1 MMRAFLIAGLLLQ
14 AAGGTKVPA
23 GGSEVPA
30 GGTEVPPHV
39 QPQAPAASTRLPFDG
54 AVTTGTLPNGMTY
67 YIRKNTRPENRVE
80 LRLAV
85 KAGSV
90 DEADDQQGVAH
101 FLEHMAFN
109 GTRRFKP
116 GELIA
121 TLESTGARMGPHLNA
136 YTGFD
141 ETVYMFQ
148 LQTDREGLVEKGV
161 QALADFAGGIAFDPK
176 EVDKERGVVIEEWRG
191 RLGAQQRIL
200 DQQVPVLFHES
211 KYAERLPVGKPE
223 IVKTVPVERVRAF
236 YERWYRP
243 DRMAFV
249 VVGDVEPDQMLALV
263 RKEFG
268 ALRKP
273 AAAAPPREYPVPMHE
288 ETLVKVASDPE
299 QQASTVSIMRKRPAE
314 PDDTVADYRRSLVQQ
329 LVSRIFNERFSEIAR
344 RPDAPFLGA
353 GAGGG
358 ALTPTVD
365 TFSLSASVQHGKT
378 QQGLA
383 ALVIEANRV
392 KQHGVG
398 PAELDRA
405 KKTLLSFFERAYN
418 ERDKTESGSYAGEY
432 VRHFLSGEPSPGI
445 AYEFGLATA
454 QIPAITAEQVSAE
467 ARRLLTEGSPVALAV
482 SPRKEDVAVP
492 TEEQLQAALTKADAV
507 AVTAWADAAAAAAIL
522 ETVPDPGAVKSRR
535 EVKEVGV
542 TIVTYENGVEAWF
555 KPTDFK
561 NDEIVF
567 SLVAEGGASLAA
579 PEKYIEA
586 QVAAAHVGV
595 SGAGGHTASDL
606 AKLLAGKQANAMPNI
621 GGYRHGISG
630 SSRPTDLET
639 ALQLLYIRFT
649 QPGDDPQQFDVLK
662 KQFETVLANRANSPT
677 GQWSEKVAMVN
688 TSGHYSAQPVTVER
702 ISKLDRAAMA
712 SFYRERFS
720 NAADFTFFMV
730 GAFKLE
736 DAIPLVGRYV
746 GSLPSKGKP
755 TSTWKDTGVKF
766 PATIERAVVRKGTEP
781 KALTILAFAADP
793 SLDPAEQGNV
803 QAATEV
809 LEIAM
814 RDILREELGQTY
826 TVSVGL
832 SQPLPQRGAGYV
844 AVQFGGAPD
853 TIDKM
858 VERTLQEVK
867 RLQQEG
873 PSEDL
878 TNRAKEAAHREFET
892 SMKQNRPWLGR
903 LEVTKLF
910 DRDPMTILERPKR
923 IDAITRDVLHE
934 TFRKYFP
941 LDRYTVVTLVPEKQ
955 G

>member
-1 MMRAFLIAGLLLQ
+1 MRALLIAGLLLQ
-14 AAGGTKVPA
+14 VGGTAALATAAVA
-23 GGSEVPA
+23 R
-30 GGTEVPPHV
+30 EVPPSI
-39 QPQAPAASTRLPFDG
+39 PATPPSQAAADSKPIPFDA
-54 AVTTGTLPNGMTY
+54 AVTTGTLPNGMRY
-67 YIRKNTRPENRVE
+67 YIRKNSRPENRVE
-80 LRLAV
+80 LQLAV

-148 LQTDREGLVEKGV
+148 LQTDREGLVQKGI
-161 QALADFAGGIAFDPK
+161 QALADFAGGITFDPK
-176 EVDKERGVVIEEWRG
+176 EVDKERGVVVEEWRG

-200 DQQVPVLFHES
+200 DQQVPVLFHQS

-243 DRMAFV
+243 DRMAV
-249 VVGDVEPDQMLALV
+249 VIVGDVDPEKMLALV
-263 RKEFG
+263 TTEFG
-268 ALRKP
+268 ALPKT
-273 AAAAPPREYPVPMHE
+273 AAAAPLRDYPLPMHE
-288 ETLVKVASDPE
+288 KTLVKVASDPE

-329 LVSRIFNERFSEIAR
+329 LVSRVFNERFSEIAR
-344 RPDAPFLGA
+344 KPDAPFLDA

-365 TFSLSASVQHGKT
+365 TFTLSASVQHGKT
-378 QQGLA
+378 EQGLA
-383 ALVIEANRV
+383 ALVVEANRV
-392 KQHGVG
+392 IQHGFG

-405 KKTLLSFFERAYN
+405 RKTLLSFFERAYN
-418 ERDKTESGSYAGEY
+418 ERDKTESASYAGEY
-432 VRHFLSGEPSPGI
+432 ARHFLSGEPSPGI
-445 AYEFGLATA
+445 GYEFGLATA
-454 QIPAITAEQVSAE
+454 QIPSITVEQASAE
-467 ARRLLTEGSPVALAV
+467 ARRLLTEGSSVVLAV
-482 SPRKEDVAVP
+482 SPQKADVAIP
-492 TEEQLQAALTKADAV
+492 TEQQLTAALAKANAV
-507 AVTAWADAAAAAAIL
+507 AVTAWADAAAATAIV
-522 ETVPDPGAVKSRR
+522 ENAPDPGAVKGRR
-535 EVKEVGV
+535 EIPAIGV
-542 TIVTYENGVEAWF
+542 TVVTYENGVEAWF

-586 QVAAAHVGV
+586 QVATTSVGF
-595 SGAGGHTASDL
+595 SGAGGHSANDL
-606 AKLLAGKQANAMPNI
+606 TKLLAGKQASALPYVS
-621 GGYRHGISG
+621 GYRHGFNG
-630 SSRPTDLET
+630 SSTPADLET

-649 QPGDDPQQFDVLK
+649 QPGDDPEQFAVMRR
-662 KQFETVLANRANSPT
+662 QFETAYANRANNPT
-677 GQWSEKVAMVN
+677 AQWSEKVGMVN

-702 ISKLDRAAMA
+702 ISKLDREAMV

-730 GAFKLE
+730 GAFKLDE
-736 DAIPLVGRYV
+736 AIPLVGRYV
-746 GSLPSKGKP
+746 GSLPSKNKP
-755 TSTWKDTGVKF
+755 TSEWKDTGVKF
-766 PATIERAVVRKGTEP
+766 PATIERATVRKGTEP
-781 KALTILAFAADP
+781 KALTVLGFAADP
-793 SLDPAEQGNV
+793 PPDATEQGLV
-803 QAATEV
+803 EAATEV

-853 TIDKM
+853 TIEKM
-858 VERTLQEVK
+858 VDRTLQEVK

-878 TNRAKEAAHREFET
+878 TNRAKEAARREFET

-923 IDAITRDVLHE
+923 IDAITRGALHE
-934 TFRKYFP
+934 TFKKYLP
-941 LDRYTVVTLVPEKQ
+941 LDRYTVVTLVPEK
-955 G
+955 

>member
-1 MMRAFLIAGLLLQ
+1 VTTRALLLAGLLLQ
-14 AAGGTKVPA
+14 AAAPQTQSPA
-23 GGSEVPA
+23 P
-30 GGTEVPPHV
+30 
-39 QPQAPAASTRLPFDG
+39 STRIPFDA
-54 AVTTGTLPNGMTY
+54 AVTTGTLPNGLRY
-67 YIRKNTRPENRVE
+67 YIRKNSRPENRVE
-80 LRLAV
+80 LQLAV
-85 KAGSV
+85 QAGSV

-109 GTRRFKP
+109 GTRRFEP

-148 LQTDREGLVEKGV
+148 LQTDREGLVEKGI
-161 QALADFAGGIAFDPK
+161 QALADFAGGITFDPK
-176 EVDKERGVVIEEWRG
+176 EVEKERGVVIEEWRG

-200 DQQVPVLFHES
+200 DQQVPVLFHKS
-211 KYAERLPVGKPE
+211 KYAERLPVGKPD
-223 IVKTVPVERVRAF
+223 IVKTVPVARVRAF
-236 YERWYRP
+236 YEQWYRP
-243 DRMAFV
+243 DRMAIV
-249 VVGDVEPDQMLALV
+249 IVGDIDPGKMLGLV
-263 RKEFG
+263 QAEFG
-268 ALRKP
+268 ALKKP
-273 AAAAPPREYPVPMHE
+273 ATAPPPRAYPLPMHQ

-299 QQASTVSIMRKRPAE
+299 QQASTVSVMRKRPAE

-329 LVSRIFNERFSEIAR
+329 LASRIFNERFSEIAR
-344 RPDAPFLGA
+344 KPDAPFLGA

-365 TFSLSASVQHGKT
+365 TFTLSASVQHGKT
-378 QQGLA
+378 QEGLA
-383 ALVIEANRV
+383 ALAIEANRV
-392 KQHGVG
+392 TQHGVG

-405 KKTLLSFFERAYN
+405 RKTLLSFFERAYN

-445 AYEFGLATA
+445 GYEFGLATA
-454 QIPAITAEQVSAE
+454 QIPNITVEQVSAE
-467 ARRLLTEGSPVALAV
+467 ARRLLAEGSPVVLAV
-482 SPRKEDVAVP
+482 SPRKEDVAIP
-492 TEEQLQAALTKADAV
+492 TEEQLRAALTKADAV
-507 AVTAWADAAAAAAIL
+507 AVTAWADAAAAKAIV
-522 ETVPDPGAVKSRR
+522 EKAPDPGAVRNRR
-535 EVKEVGV
+535 DLAALGV
-542 TIVTYENGVEAWF
+542 TIATYENGVEAWF

-586 QVAAAHVGV
+586 LVATTYVGV
-595 SGAGGHTASDL
+595 SGAGGHSASDL
-606 AKLLAGKQANAMPNI
+606 TKLLAGTQASALPSI
-621 GGYRHGISG
+621 GDYRHSLNG
-630 SSRPTDLET
+630 SSTPADLET

-649 QPGDDPQQFDVLK
+649 QPGDDPQQFEVLK
-662 KQFETVLANRANSPT
+662 KQFEASYANRANSPT
-677 GQWSEKVAMVN
+677 AQWSEKVGMVN

-702 ISKLDRAAMA
+702 IRRLDRDAMV

-720 NAADFTFFMV
+720 NAADFTFFIV

-736 DAIPLVGRYV
+736 EAIPLVGRYV

-755 TSTWKDTGVKF
+755 TSDWKDTGVKF
-766 PATIERAVVRKGTEP
+766 PAKTERAVVKKGTEP
-781 KALTILAFAADP
+781 KALTVLAFAADP
-793 SLDPAEQGNV
+793 SPDPTEQGHV
-803 QAATEV
+803 QAATDV

-832 SQPLPQRGAGYV
+832 SQPLPQRGAGYI

-853 TIDKM
+853 TIEKM
-858 VERTLQEVK
+858 VDRTLQEVK
-867 RLQQEG
+867 RLRQEG

-878 TNRAKEAAHREFET
+878 TNRAKEAARREFET

-910 DRDPMTILERPKR
+910 DRDPMSILERSKR

-934 TFRKYFP
+934 TFKKYFP
-941 LDRYTVVTLVPEKQ
+941 LDRYTVVTLLPE
-955 G
+955 